1 VLPFPIPA
9 FEDMIDRAVK
19 RLIQIKVM
27 KQMLGQTGTELIT
40 GRERSSNSATVAK
53 DTSHF

>member
-1 VLPFPIPA
+1 
-9 FEDMIDRAVK
+9 MIDRAVK

-40 GRERSSNSATVAK
+40 GQERSSNSATVAK